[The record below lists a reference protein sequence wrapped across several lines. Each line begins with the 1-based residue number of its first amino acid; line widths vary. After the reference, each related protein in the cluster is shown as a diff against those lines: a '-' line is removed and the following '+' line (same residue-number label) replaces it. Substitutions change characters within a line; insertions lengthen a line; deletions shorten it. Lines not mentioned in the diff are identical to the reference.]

1 MCVVKSKI
9 CIRSLEGNAYVASV
23 LLRSRG
29 SLLYPFLIRLVV

>member
-1 MCVVKSKI
+1 MRVLKSKN
-9 CIRSLEGNAYVASV
+9 CIRSLEGNANVASA